1 MSTGPRS
8 RHRAEIV
15 GESVIP
21 VTSLDRRAML
31 GLLGASAVLPWTA
44 GSMAMIAAV
53 AAVDHLLLGAAD
65 LDHGM
70 RWVEDRTGVRPV
82 VGGTH
87 PGRGTRNALL
97 SLGGKRY
104 LEVIAPDPAQQTY
117 TFQIDVRALQEPRLI
132 TWAAGSSEVDA
143 LARRAKSAG
152 RGVIGPADGSR
163 ARPDGK
169 LLRWRTLA
177 APSALGMNGVEPI
190 PFFIQWS
197 ADSVHPSADSP
208 TGCALTALR
217 FVHPNP
223 SAVREVLDAFEIE
236 ADVQAGTAAALHASI
251 TTPKGTVDLR

>member
-1 MSTGPRS
+1 MK
-8 RHRAEIV
+8 
-15 GESVIP
+15 P

-31 GLLGASAVLPWTA
+31 TLLGASAVLPWTT
-44 GSMAMIAAV
+44 GSMAMTEAV
-53 AAVDHLLLGAAD
+53 DAVDHLLVGAAD

-70 RWVEDRTGVRPV
+70 RWVEERTGVRPL

-117 TFQIDVRALQEPRLI
+117 AFQIDVRALQQPRLI
-132 TWAAGSSEVDA
+132 TWAAGLSDVDA

-152 RGVIGPADGSR
+152 RGVIGPSDGSR
-163 ARPDGK
+163 ARPDGT

-177 APSALGMNGVEPI
+177 VPNALGVNGVEPI
-190 PFFIQWS
+190 PFFIQWA

-223 SAVREVLDAFEIE
+223 SAVREVLGAFEID
-236 ADVQAGTAAALHASI
+236 ADVQAGPAAVLHASL
-251 TTPKGTVDLR
+251 TTPKGAVDLR